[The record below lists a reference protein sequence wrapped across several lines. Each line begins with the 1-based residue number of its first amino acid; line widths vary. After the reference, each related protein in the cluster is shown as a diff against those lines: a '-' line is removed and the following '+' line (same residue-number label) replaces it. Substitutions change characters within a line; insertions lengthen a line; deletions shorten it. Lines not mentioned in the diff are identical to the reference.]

1 MTIRQREIGDVVVLD
16 IDGKIMGGVDSELF
30 QETIQSLIDSGKR
43 KVLVNL
49 ENVKWVNST
58 GLGVLIAGYSALQK
72 SGGRLKLLQVSERV
86 EGLLNITKLSTIFES
101 YQGEDEAVE
110 SFV

>member
-49 ENVKWVNST
+49 ERVKWINST
-58 GLGVLIAGYSALQK
+58 GLGVLIAGFSALQK
-72 SGGRLKLLQVSERV
+72 SGGKLKLLHVSERV
-86 EGLLNITKLSTIFES
+86 EGLLKITKLSTIFES
-101 YQGEDEAVE
+101 YRAEDEALE

>member
-43 KVLVNL
+43 KVVVNL
-49 ENVKWVNST
+49 ENVKWINST